1 MIIRV
6 NVVLLLT
13 RKMTEAPVIETSVNI
28 NNNES
33 NLLTTLTQT
42 ILLHLLTKKFFTEC
56 AYYMFIVHVYFKTN
70 T

>member
-6 NVVLLLT
+6 NVVLSLT
-13 RKMTEAPVIETSVNI
+13 RKMTEAPETSVNI

-42 ILLHLLTKKFFTEC
+42 ILLQLLTKKFFTEC